1 MNKIEE
7 LSSYIIGD
15 VNKVL
20 KIKNMMDEEAF
31 DRIIS
36 DFVLLARVYNSQ
48 YKMEPYDLF
57 HRGYDFLK
65 LDLLNYLGFDSC
77 LFRVEQRGN
86 NLTLMFGQEA
96 ILAVRNVIFDRFSN
110 EFLISCAEKFNLPPI
125 RLDFVM
131 SKNYIFGCNE
141 TLQNAGDHSFIST
154 IDYLEGGQ
162 RNKIEEFKYVY
173 CVNDY
178 CHPTIMIDRING
190 IRIKSTTDT
199 FEIFDFD
206 TRYLDNPIDFP
217 ISGRVEEIIAKL
229 TNVRKVVGAEVSSSD
244 ESVSFTKKFN

>member
-7 LSSYIIGD
+7 LNSYIIND
-15 VNKVL
+15 VNNVL
-20 KIKNMMDEEAF
+20 RIKNMMDEEAF

-36 DFVLLARVYNSQ
+36 DFVLLARAYNSQ

-65 LDLLNYLGFDSC
+65 LDLSNYFGFDSY
-77 LFRVEQRGN
+77 LFRVEQKEN

-110 EFLISCAEKFNLPPI
+110 EFLISCAEKFNLPPVK
-125 RLDFVM
+125 LNFVM

-141 TLQNAGDHSFIST
+141 TLQNAGEHSFIST
-154 IDYLEGGQ
+154 IDYLESGQ
-162 RNKIEEFKYVY
+162 NNRIEEFKYVY
-173 CVNDY
+173 CENEY
-178 CHPTIMIDRING
+178 CHPTIMIDRVNG
-190 IRIKSTTDT
+190 VRVKSTSDI
-199 FEIFDFD
+199 FQIFDFD
-206 TRYLDNPIDFP
+206 TRFLDNPVDFP

-229 TNVRKVVGAEVSSSD
+229 TNVRKVSESLINSSNDNFTLVKKSD
-244 ESVSFTKKFN
+244 